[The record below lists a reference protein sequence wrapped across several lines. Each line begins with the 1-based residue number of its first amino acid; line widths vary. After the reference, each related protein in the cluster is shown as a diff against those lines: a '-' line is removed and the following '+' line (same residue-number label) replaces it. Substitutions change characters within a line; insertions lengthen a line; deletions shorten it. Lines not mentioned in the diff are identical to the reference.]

1 MQVDRTEE
9 IERLKRELFDIKL
22 KIAMRNGTPSERVEL
37 LKKQETLNKYLNTLL
52 SEDEVSTGQVSFA
65 FTDQIDIEKI

>member
-9 IERLKRELFDIKL
+9 IERLKKELFDLQL
-22 KIAMRNGTPSERVEL
+22 KIAMRNGTPGERVEML
-37 LKKQETLNKYLNTLL
+37 EKTEKLNKYLNTLL
-52 SEDEVSTGQVSFA
+52 SEDELSTGQVSFA